1 MENKMGLITSWED
14 SGDENYFDTFS
25 GEQSLLKHA
34 VDTVTEGVETA
45 FKEFYSDV
53 EEMLKIRLADEDNEW
68 LENNKSKIDVYPENK
83 LREKREM
90 FLWNK
95 HYEVSRQRFDENT
108 KEFTEEIAP
117 YISFYK
123 K

>member
-1 MENKMGLITSWED
+1 MGLITSWED

-53 EEMLKIRLADEDNEW
+53 EEMLKIRLADEDNE
-68 LENNKSKIDVYPENK
+68 
-83 LREKREM
+83 
-90 FLWNK
+90 
-95 HYEVSRQRFDENT
+95 
-108 KEFTEEIAP
+108 
-117 YISFYK
+117 
-123 K
+123 